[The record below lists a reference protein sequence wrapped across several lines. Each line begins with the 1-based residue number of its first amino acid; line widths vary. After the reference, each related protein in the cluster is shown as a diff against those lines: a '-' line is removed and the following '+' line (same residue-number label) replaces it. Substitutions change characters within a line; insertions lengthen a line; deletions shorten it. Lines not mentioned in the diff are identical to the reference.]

1 MQKKTLSIILVG
13 LAIILLSVFLYFL
26 YNPII
31 YKGGIFNKVVHA
43 EYKEKFDIKEHISF
57 VFLGSKDDIRVVKP
71 VDTHKKGRY
80 DVNIKYHDKLKLLT
94 VEVSDTKSPTLRVR
108 NYKTDK
114 FEKIAVSH
122 FTPKV
127 KDADPID
134 KIKMTLGKEE
144 PTEKSGEYEVKI
156 TAEDSS
162 GNKTYKRA
170 KLKRVDDKTPPVL
183 TVGANLF
190 CTAGQNLT
198 DEFLLNG
205 VSAQDDFDDSPQI
218 TVDSSEV
225 QTGTPGTYRVKYE
238 CRDRSG
244 NISETTKDVIVSAT
258 IGDNQK
264 VIYLTFDD
272 GPSPNTEK
280 ILNILAK
287 YNVKGTFFVTGND
300 ASFRHLITRAAKEG
314 HTVGLHTYT
323 HQYSIYSSEEAFFSD
338 LSNVQS
344 MVKQLTGIDSH
355 HIRFAGGSS
364 NTVSRSFNQGIM
376 SRLVKDVQ
384 NRGFKY
390 YDWNV
395 SSGDAAGN
403 LVSRDSIVANSTSS
417 SANHICL
424 LMHDSRPKTTTVDAL
439 PEIIEHYMKL
449 GYAFLPINDSTPVFH
464 HGVNN

>member
-1 MQKKTLSIILVG
+1 MQKKTISIILLG
-13 LAIILLSVFLYFL
+13 FAIILLSVFLYFL
-26 YNPII
+26 LNPII

-57 VFLGSKDDIRVVKP
+57 VFLGSKDDIRVVDP
-71 VDTHKKGRY
+71 VDTQKKGQY
-80 DVNIKYHDKLKLLT
+80 DVKIRCHNRVKPLT
-94 VEVSDTKSPTLRVR
+94 VEVSDTKPPTLKVS

-114 FEKIAVSH
+114 LEKVTAINFA
-122 FTPKV
+122 PKV

-134 KIKMTLGKEE
+134 KIKMTMGKEE
-144 PTEKSGEYEVKI
+144 ATEKSGEYEVKI

-183 TVGANLF
+183 AVGANLF
-190 CTAGQNLT
+190 CTVGQTLT
-198 DEFLLNG
+198 DEVLLNG
-205 VSAQDDFDDSPQI
+205 VSAQDDFDKNPQI
-218 TVDSSEV
+218 TIDSSEV

-238 CRDRSG
+238 CKDRSG
-244 NISETTKDVIVSAT
+244 NISVATKDIVVSAT
-258 IGDNQK
+258 IRNNQK

-364 NTVSRSFNQGIM
+364 NTVSRSFSQGIM
-376 SRLVKDVQ
+376 SRLVQAVQ

-439 PEIIEHYMKL
+439 PQIIEHYKKL
-449 GYAFLPINDSTPVFH
+449 GYAFLPISDSTPVFH